1 MALYHYRARNATT
14 GRLVLGSV
22 EAASSVDLIEQLK
35 QSGYVPLDVRVDSRS
50 WWRQWVRRDR
60 GPLGP
65 RDLAAFYRQLATMV
79 KSGLPVVTALEV
91 LSSQERGRIREV
103 AAAVNG
109 QILRGSSLA
118 DAMANMGPAFPP
130 VQIELIRSGEM
141 SGYLDKVL
149 ERLAVIEEKELSL
162 RSRVRS
168 ATLYPMVVFLVACGV
183 LAFMMLVV
191 LPTFMG
197 IFEELNAE
205 LPMITRMVMA
215 VVGAIRRWWM
225 LVLLLIVALV
235 IGYRRWVATP
245 QGRRAVDSLKLRVP
259 VFGALHSQLLL
270 GSMARNISMLLSSG
284 LTLIPVLQATA
295 RVMGNSVF
303 RRALTEVSQGVTQGA
318 TLADSMR
325 WTGVI
330 PDFFVEMVQVGERTG
345 ALDEVLNKVA
355 EHYDRQVEE
364 MVSNL
369 STLLEPFLL
378 LLVGGIVALVL
389 VSLFL
394 PIVSLLNAVD
404 TAF

>member
-1 MALYHYRARNATT
+1 MAMYHYRARNATT
-14 GRLVLGSV
+14 GRLVLGTV
-22 EAASSVDLIEQLK
+22 EADSSKDIIEQLR
-35 QSGYVPLDVRVDSRS
+35 QSGYVPLDIWAENRLRWRTLMRRS
-50 WWRQWVRRDR
+50 Q
-60 GPLGP
+60 GPMSSK
-65 RDLAAFYRQLATMV
+65 DLSIFYRQLATMV
-79 KSGLPVVTALEV
+79 KAGLPVVTALEV

-109 QILRGSSLA
+109 QILRGSTLA
-118 DAMANMGPAFPP
+118 DAMAAVGPAFPP

-141 SGYLDKVL
+141 SGHLEAVL

-162 RSRVRS
+162 RGRVRS
-168 ATLYPMVVFLVACGV
+168 ATLYPTVVFLVACGV
-183 LAFMMLVV
+183 LIFMMLVV
-191 LPTFMG
+191 LPNLMEVYTQ
-197 IFEELNAE
+197 LDAE
-205 LPMITRMVMA
+205 LPALTQVILGVA
-215 VVGAIRRWWM
+215 EGIRRWWWV
-225 LVLLLIVALV
+225 VLLAIVAV
-235 IGYRRWVATP
+235 VFGYRRWAATP
-245 QGRRAVDSLKLRVP
+245 QGRRAVDNWKLKVP
-259 VFGALHSQLLL
+259 VFGKLQTQMLL
-270 GSMARNISMLLSSG
+270 GSMARNIAMLLSSG
-284 LTLIPVLQATA
+284 LTLIPVLHATA
-295 RVMGNSVF
+295 RVVGNSVYHK
-303 RRALTEVSQGVTQGA
+303 ALTEVSQGVTQGA

-394 PIVSLLNAVD
+394 PIVSLYNAVD
-404 TAF
+404 ITF